1 MVAEKPYHVLCEKV
15 MSIHL
20 HVTFMDCP
28 PLDYLLVPGGEGT
41 STEVDN
47 QALVQFGAEYY
58 PSVTLYGGF
67 HMRDQAPQY
76 LKKRA

>member
-1 MVAEKPYHVLCEKV
+1 MVAEKPCPVLCEKV
-15 MSIHL
+15 MSIHP

-28 PLDYLLVPGGEGT
+28 PLDYLPVPGGEGT

-58 PSVTLYGGF
+58 PSVKLYGGF
-67 HMRDQAPQY
+67 HMREQVPQY